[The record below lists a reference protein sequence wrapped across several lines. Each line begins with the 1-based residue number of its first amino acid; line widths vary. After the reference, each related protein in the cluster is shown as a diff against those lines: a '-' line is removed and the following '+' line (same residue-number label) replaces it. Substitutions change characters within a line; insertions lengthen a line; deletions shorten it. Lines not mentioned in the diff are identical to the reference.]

1 MVATG
6 QMGRGGVVLVWTLE
20 ECPGA
25 GTSSLAALT
34 GVPSCLGLVCPG
46 TDTGRAA
53 AQSETSSLLG
63 SGLPDLEHVN
73 SKGTRFLYPASSRTY
88 ADFLFLFFLVF
99 LHVPFVKPF
108 QVPRTLQPFRR
119 KRIMLCYFW
128 VVLSG

>member
-6 QMGRGGVVLVWTLE
+6 QMGRGGVVLVRTLE

-34 GVPSCLGLVCPG
+34 GVSSCLGLVCPG

-88 ADFLFLFFLVF
+88 ADFCFCSFCFSYMF
-99 LHVPFVKPF
+99 RFVKPF
-108 QVPRTLQPFRR
+108 QVPLTLQPFRR
-119 KRIMLCYFW
+119 RPIMLCYF
-128 VVLSG
+128 